1 LFAHYGFLD
10 MTDSDT
16 KVKRIPRGAKLPV
29 ASLADVQ
36 PIAQALSELAA
47 PASAARIASQIN
59 RTVSGP
65 FKGLLAAAKYFGV
78 IKKEGD
84 KLVLTER
91 GESFLAGDTA
101 AKRSAVMGT
110 GFGPIIGSFSSKRVN
125 EAAIEARLQDD
136 WSVPEGSAP
145 DLRKVLVDS
154 AQDAG
159 LIANSKFDPAAIE
172 SVPEEDVSSVT
183 KPSSNSTEKSG
194 RNGSSGGSSSS
205 GKKPASGDK
214 ERPVDPPQ
222 ATTSPVQVV
231 VQVDASKLEPEQIGE
246 LIRALQQPK

>member
-1 LFAHYGFLD
+1 
-10 MTDSDT
+10 MTDGDA
-16 KVKRIPRGAKLPV
+16 KAKRIPRGAKLPGS
-29 ASLADVQ
+29 SLADVQ

-78 IKKEGD
+78 IKKDGD
-84 KLVLTER
+84 KLVLAER

-110 GFGPIIGSFSSKRVN
+110 GFGPIISSFSSKLVN

-136 WSVPEGSAP
+136 WNVPEGSAP
-145 DLRKVLVDS
+145 DLRKVLIDS

-172 SVPEEDVSSVT
+172 SVPEEDMSPAAKPASSR
-183 KPSSNSTEKSG
+183 TEKTGS
-194 RNGSSGGSSSS
+194 NGSSSGASSS
-205 GKKPASGDK
+205 GKKSVTKEEEPPA
-214 ERPVDPPQ
+214 DPPP
-222 ATTSPVQVV
+222 ATPSPVQIV
-231 VQVDASKLEPEQIGE
+231 VQVDASKLDPKQVAE
-246 LIRALQQPK
+246 LIRALQQPR